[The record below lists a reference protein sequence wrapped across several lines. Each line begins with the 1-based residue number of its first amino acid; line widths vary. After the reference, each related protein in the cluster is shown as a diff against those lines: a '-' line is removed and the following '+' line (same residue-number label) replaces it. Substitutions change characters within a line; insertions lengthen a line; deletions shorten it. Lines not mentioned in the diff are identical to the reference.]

1 MAQLKVKQISD
12 FVSAV
17 EGKINGIVGTANVT
31 AIGDAKSEAISTAV
45 SADVVVKSQAI
56 SAAVSA
62 DVVVKSQAISTA
74 VSADVVVKSEAIST
88 AVSADVVVLSSAKK
102 YADDQDVIAL
112 NAAKAYSDIQ
122 KDRINALL
130 LNSSETLDT
139 FAEIKSF
146 IDELDTADVA
156 GLSAALSTAVSN
168 DAVHA
173 SGISANAA
181 DIAALESTVGDLN
194 FTVNLSKEADAT
206 TNTVKNS
213 NGTDAT
219 LSSAT
224 EELAG
229 LMTAD
234 NFRKLSTILEGA
246 DVTDLASVRAAGA
259 LMDDEITNLSQV
271 KAFASS
277 DYATASQGALADSA
291 LQDAGA
297 FDASGSA
304 DAAKTA
310 ANEYT
315 DGFIS
320 ALGTAAYNATGDFAT
335 AAQGAKADSAL
346 QNADAFDAAGSATAA
361 QTAAE
366 ATAKTYTDTRETS
379 ILSTL
384 RGEISAVAGTD
395 KVEQIATFADITRF
409 NLTTKLSLDN
419 NDILVFVNGLQI
431 HKASEGIDGFTSA
444 DGRAFVVS
452 GLGYDLEANDHI
464 VVVGV
469 ADAAE

>member
-17 EGKINGIVGTANVT
+17 EGKINGIVGTANAT
-31 AIGDAKSEAISTAV
+31 AIADAKSV
-45 SADVVVKSQAI
+45 AI
-56 SAAVSA
+56 SA
-62 DVVVKSQAISTA
+62 A

-130 LNSSETLDT
+130 LNSTTALDT
-139 FAEIKSF
+139 FVEISNF
-146 IDELDTADVA
+146 ITSLETSDVA

-194 FTVNLSKEADAT
+194 FTVNLSKEADAI

-277 DYATASQGALADSA
+277 DYATAAQGLLAASA
-291 LQDAGA
+291 LQNADA
-297 FDASGSA
+297 FDANGSA

-346 QNADAFDAAGSATAA
+346 QDADAFDAAGSAAAAETAA
-361 QTAAE
+361 IAAAALDATSKANTAKTDAI
-366 ATAKTYTDTRETS
+366 ASAKTYTDTEITD
-379 ILSTL
+379 LDTEL
-384 RGEISAVAGTD
+384 RAVIAGVAGVD
-395 KVEQIATFADITRF
+395 KIEQIAVVANTQTF
-409 NLTTKLSLDN
+409 NVTKALSLAN
-419 NDILVFVNGLQI
+419 SDILVFVNGLQI
-431 HKASEGIDGFTSA
+431 HKVSEGIDGYTTEN
-444 DGRAFVVS
+444 GREFVVS
-452 GLGYDLEANDHI
+452 GLGYELEANDHI
-464 VVVGV
+464 VVIGV
-469 ADAAE
+469 EA